1 MRQYFNPFFYLNNKT
16 MEYLADFRVQGDFVQ
31 SATPS
36 NSYSVAK
43 NDINFYMN
51 KWIEFS
57 SLNIIKNPFMTFF
70 STAFESYTVYTNR

>member
-1 MRQYFNPFFYLNNKT
+1 

-36 NSYSVAK
+36 NSYSVAQ
-43 NDINFYMN
+43 NEINFYMN

-57 SLNIIKNPFMTFF
+57 SLKIIKNPFMIYF
-70 STAFESYTVYTNR
+70 SAAFESYTVYTNR